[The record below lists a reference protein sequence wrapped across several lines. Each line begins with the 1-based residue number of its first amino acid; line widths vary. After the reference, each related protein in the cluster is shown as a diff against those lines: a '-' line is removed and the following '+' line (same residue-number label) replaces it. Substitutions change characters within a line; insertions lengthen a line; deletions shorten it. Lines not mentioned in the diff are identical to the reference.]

1 MLFSLQKSYDYCI
14 IWTMQRDFINNLIEW
29 KESKRRKP
37 LLLTGVR
44 QCGKTYLL
52 KEFGSKYFDDFCYI
66 NFESAGKYSAIFE
79 YDFDVKR
86 ILREI
91 ELAENV
97 KITAGKTLLIFDE
110 IQECPK
116 AISSLKYFC
125 ENLPELHLVCAGSLL
140 GVALKKENISFP
152 VGKVNRMQLY
162 PMSFKEYLQA
172 VGEEKYIELFMN
184 WDINREIPEL
194 YTVPLERH
202 LKNYYIVGGMP
213 EAVKEF
219 AESGDYEE
227 VAKIQDEI
235 LSDYADDFSKHA
247 PVSEIEKIR
256 MIWDSIPNQLAKEN
270 NKFVF
275 SHVKEGKRAHEL
287 EAALQWLKNAGL
299 VHLVELVSNAEVPLS
314 SNADATY
321 FKVYM
326 ADSGLLC
333 RRLGLSYKNILEE
346 NTALS
351 TFKGAITENY
361 VLQELIVQN
370 KIPYFW
376 RSGNTAELDFLYE
389 NDGEIFPVE
398 VKAATNTQAKSF
410 KQFSK
415 KYQNKKGFK
424 LSLKN
429 IAENDC
435 EGTNAVSLPLYLV
448 WNIDFYE

>member
-1 MLFSLQKSYDYCI
+1 
-14 IWTMQRDFINNLIEW
+14 MQRDFIQNLIEW
-29 KESKRRKP
+29 KDSKRRKP
-37 LLLTGVR
+37 LILTGVR

-52 KEFGSKYFDDFCYI
+52 KEFGSEYFDNFCYI

-79 YDFDVKR
+79 YDYDVKR

-97 KITAGKTLLIFDE
+97 KIIAGKTLLIFDE

-116 AISSLKYFC
+116 AITSLKYFC
-125 ENLPELHLVCAGSLL
+125 ENLQELHLVCAGSLL
-140 GVALKKENISFP
+140 GVAIKKENISFP

-172 VGEEKYIELFMN
+172 VGEGKYIELFN
-184 WDINREIPEL
+184 DWNINREIPEL
-194 YTVPLERH
+194 YTVPLEQH

-219 AESGDYEE
+219 AESGDYAE

-235 LSDYADDFSKHA
+235 LSDYSDDFSKHA
-247 PVSEIEKIR
+247 PISEIEKIR
-256 MIWDSIPNQLAKEN
+256 MIWDSIPKQLAKEN

-287 EAALQWLKNAGL
+287 EAALQWLKNSGL
-299 VHLVELVSNAEVPLS
+299 VHLVELVQNAELPLS
-314 SNADATY
+314 SNADSTY

-370 KIPYFW
+370 KVPYFW
-376 RSGNTAELDFLYE
+376 RSGNTAELDFLFE
-389 NDGEIFPVE
+389 EDGNVIPVE

-410 KQFSK
+410 KQFCK
-415 KYQNKKGFK
+415 KYQNKTGFK

-435 EGTNAVSLPLYLV
+435 EGTNAVNLPLYLL
-448 WNIDFYE
+448 WNISSYH

>member
-1 MLFSLQKSYDYCI
+1 MLFSLQNSYDFCI
-14 IWTMQRDFINNLIEW
+14 ILIMQRDFIQNLIEW
-29 KESKRRKP
+29 KDSKRRKP
-37 LLLTGVR
+37 LILTGVR

-52 KEFGSKYFDDFCYI
+52 KEFGSEYFDNFCYI

-79 YDFDVKR
+79 YDYDVKR

-91 ELAENV
+91 ELSENV

-116 AISSLKYFC
+116 AITSLKYFC
-125 ENLPELHLVCAGSLL
+125 ENLQELHLVCAGSLL
-140 GVALKKENISFP
+140 GVAIKKENISFP

-172 VGEEKYIELFMN
+172 VGEGKYIELFN
-184 WDINREIPEL
+184 DWNINREIPEL

-219 AESGDYEE
+219 AESGDYAE

-235 LSDYADDFSKHA
+235 LSDYSDDFSKHA
-247 PVSEIEKIR
+247 PISEIEKIR
-256 MIWDSIPNQLAKEN
+256 MIWDSIPKQLSKEN

-299 VHLVELVSNAEVPLS
+299 VHLVELVQNAELPLS
-314 SNADATY
+314 SNADSTY

-370 KIPYFW
+370 KVPYFW
-376 RSGNTAELDFLYE
+376 RSGNTAELDFLFE
-389 NDGEIFPVE
+389 EDGNVIPVE

-410 KQFSK
+410 KQFCK
-415 KYQNKKGFK
+415 KYQNKTGFK

-435 EGTNAVSLPLYLV
+435 EGTNAVNLPLYLL
-448 WNIDFYE
+448 WNISSYH

>member
-1 MLFSLQKSYDYCI
+1 
-14 IWTMQRDFINNLIEW
+14 MQRDFIQNLIEW
-29 KESKRRKP
+29 KDSKRRKP
-37 LLLTGVR
+37 LILTGVR

-52 KEFGSKYFDDFCYI
+52 KEFGSEYFDNFCYI

-79 YDFDVKR
+79 YDYDVKR

-97 KITAGKTLLIFDE
+97 KIIAGKTLLIFDE

-116 AISSLKYFC
+116 AITSLKYFC
-125 ENLPELHLVCAGSLL
+125 ENLQELHLVCAGSLL
-140 GVALKKENISFP
+140 GVAIKKENISFP

-172 VGEEKYIELFMN
+172 VGEGKYIELFN
-184 WDINREIPEL
+184 DWNINREIPEL

-219 AESGDYEE
+219 AESGDYAE

-235 LSDYADDFSKHA
+235 LSDYSDDFSKHA
-247 PVSEIEKIR
+247 PISEIEKIR

-287 EAALQWLKNAGL
+287 EAALQWLKNSGL
-299 VHLVELVSNAEVPLS
+299 VHLVELVQNAELPLS
-314 SNADATY
+314 SNADSTY

-370 KIPYFW
+370 KVPYFW
-376 RSGNTAELDFLYE
+376 RSGNTAELDFLFE
-389 NDGEIFPVE
+389 EDGNVIPVE

-410 KQFSK
+410 KQFCK
-415 KYQNKKGFK
+415 KYQSKTGFK

-435 EGTNAVSLPLYLV
+435 EGTNAVNLPLYLL
-448 WNIDFYE
+448 WNISLYH

>member
-1 MLFSLQKSYDYCI
+1 MLFSLQNSYDFCI
-14 IWTMQRDFINNLIEW
+14 ILIMQRDFIQNLIEW
-29 KESKRRKP
+29 KDSKRRKP
-37 LLLTGVR
+37 LILTGVR

-52 KEFGSKYFDDFCYI
+52 KEFGSEYFDNFCYI

-79 YDFDVKR
+79 YDYDVKR

-97 KITAGKTLLIFDE
+97 KIIAGKTLLIFDE

-116 AISSLKYFC
+116 AITSLKYFC
-125 ENLPELHLVCAGSLL
+125 ENLQELHLVCAGSLL
-140 GVALKKENISFP
+140 GVAIKKENISFP

-172 VGEEKYIELFMN
+172 VGEGKYIELFN
-184 WDINREIPEL
+184 DRNINREIPEL

-219 AESGDYEE
+219 AESGDYAE

-235 LSDYADDFSKHA
+235 LSDYSDDFSKHA
-247 PVSEIEKIR
+247 PISEIEKIR
-256 MIWDSIPNQLAKEN
+256 IIWDSIPKQLAKEN

-287 EAALQWLKNAGL
+287 EAALQWLKNSGL
-299 VHLVELVSNAEVPLS
+299 VHLVELVQNAELPLS
-314 SNADATY
+314 SNADSTY

-370 KIPYFW
+370 KVPYFW
-376 RSGNTAELDFLYE
+376 RSGNTAELDFLFE
-389 NDGEIFPVE
+389 EDGNVIPVE

-410 KQFSK
+410 KQFCK
-415 KYQNKKGFK
+415 KYQNKTGFK

-435 EGTNAVSLPLYLV
+435 EGTNAVSLPLYLL
-448 WNIDFYE
+448 WNISLYH

>member
-1 MLFSLQKSYDYCI
+1 
-14 IWTMQRDFINNLIEW
+14 MQRDFIQNLIEW
-29 KESKRRKP
+29 KDSKRRKP
-37 LLLTGVR
+37 LILTGVR

-52 KEFGSKYFDDFCYI
+52 KEFGSEYFDNFCYI

-79 YDFDVKR
+79 YDYDVKR

-116 AISSLKYFC
+116 AITSLKYFC
-125 ENLPELHLVCAGSLL
+125 ENLQELHLVCAGSLL
-140 GVALKKENISFP
+140 EVAIKKENISFP

-172 VGEEKYIELFMN
+172 VGEGKYIELFN
-184 WDINREIPEL
+184 DWNINREIPEL

-219 AESGDYEE
+219 AESGDYAE

-235 LSDYADDFSKHA
+235 LSDYSDDFSKHA
-247 PVSEIEKIR
+247 PISEIEKIR
-256 MIWDSIPNQLAKEN
+256 MIWDSIPKQLAKEN

-287 EAALQWLKNAGL
+287 EAALQWLKNSGL
-299 VHLVELVSNAEVPLS
+299 VHLVELVQNAELPLS
-314 SNADATY
+314 SNADSTY

-370 KIPYFW
+370 KVPYFW
-376 RSGNTAELDFLYE
+376 RSGNTAELDFLFE
-389 NDGEIFPVE
+389 EDGNVIPVE

-410 KQFSK
+410 KQFCK
-415 KYQNKKGFK
+415 KYQNKTGFK

-435 EGTNAVSLPLYLV
+435 EGTNAVNLPLYLL
-448 WNIDFYE
+448 WNISSYH

>member
-1 MLFSLQKSYDYCI
+1 MLFSLQNSYDFCI
-14 IWTMQRDFINNLIEW
+14 ILIMQRDCIQNLIEW
-29 KESKRRKP
+29 KDSKRRKP
-37 LLLTGVR
+37 LILTGVR

-52 KEFGSKYFDDFCYI
+52 KEFGSEYFDNFCYI

-79 YDFDVKR
+79 YDYDVKR

-116 AISSLKYFC
+116 AITSLKYFC
-125 ENLPELHLVCAGSLL
+125 ENLQELHLVCAGSLL
-140 GVALKKENISFP
+140 GVAIKKENISFP

-172 VGEEKYIELFMN
+172 VGEGKYIELFN
-184 WDINREIPEL
+184 DWNINREIPEL

-219 AESGDYEE
+219 AESGDYAE

-235 LSDYADDFSKHA
+235 LSDYSDDFSKHA
-247 PVSEIEKIR
+247 PISEIEKIR
-256 MIWDSIPNQLAKEN
+256 MIWDSIPKQLAKEN

-287 EAALQWLKNAGL
+287 EAALQWLKNSGL
-299 VHLVELVSNAEVPLS
+299 VHLVELVQNAELPLS
-314 SNADATY
+314 SNADSTY

-370 KIPYFW
+370 KVPYFW
-376 RSGNTAELDFLYE
+376 RSGNTAELDFLFE
-389 NDGEIFPVE
+389 EDGNVIPVE

-410 KQFSK
+410 KQFCK
-415 KYQNKKGFK
+415 KYQNKTGFK

-435 EGTNAVSLPLYLV
+435 EGTNVVSLPLYLL
-448 WNIDFYE
+448 WNISLYH

>member
-1 MLFSLQKSYDYCI
+1 MLFSLQNSYDFCI
-14 IWTMQRDFINNLIEW
+14 ILIMQRDFIQNLIEW
-29 KESKRRKP
+29 KDSKRRKP
-37 LLLTGVR
+37 LILTGVR

-52 KEFGSKYFDDFCYI
+52 KEFGSEYFDNFCYI

-79 YDFDVKR
+79 YDYDVKR
-86 ILREI
+86 ILREL

-116 AISSLKYFC
+116 AITSLKYFC
-125 ENLPELHLVCAGSLL
+125 ENLQELHLVCAGSLL

-172 VGEEKYIELFMN
+172 VGEEKYIELFN
-184 WDINREIPEL
+184 DWNINREIPEL

-219 AESGDYEE
+219 AKSGDYAE

-247 PVSEIEKIR
+247 PISEIEKIR
-256 MIWDSIPNQLAKEN
+256 MIWDSIPKQLAKEN

-299 VHLVELVSNAEVPLS
+299 VHLVELVQNAELPLS
-314 SNADATY
+314 SNADSTY

-370 KIPYFW
+370 KVPYFW
-376 RSGNTAELDFLYE
+376 RSGNTAELDFLFE
-389 NDGEIFPVE
+389 DEGEIIPVE

-410 KQFSK
+410 KQFCK
-415 KYQNKKGFK
+415 KNHNKTGFK

-435 EGTNAVSLPLYLV
+435 EGTNVVSLPLYLL
-448 WNIDFYE
+448 WNISLYH

>member
-1 MLFSLQKSYDYCI
+1 
-14 IWTMQRDFINNLIEW
+14 MQRDFIQNLIEW
-29 KESKRRKP
+29 KDSKRRKP
-37 LLLTGVR
+37 LILTGVR

-52 KEFGSKYFDDFCYI
+52 KEFGSEYFDNFCYI

-79 YDFDVKR
+79 YDYDVKR

-116 AISSLKYFC
+116 AITSLKYFC
-125 ENLPELHLVCAGSLL
+125 ENLQELHLVCAGSLL
-140 GVALKKENISFP
+140 EVAIKKENISFP

-172 VGEEKYIELFMN
+172 VGEGKYIELFN
-184 WDINREIPEL
+184 DWNINREIPEL

-219 AESGDYEE
+219 AESGDYAE

-235 LSDYADDFSKHA
+235 LSDYSDDFSKHA
-247 PVSEIEKIR
+247 PISEIEKIC
-256 MIWDSIPNQLAKEN
+256 MIWDSIPKQLAKEN

-287 EAALQWLKNAGL
+287 EAALQWLKNSGL
-299 VHLVELVSNAEVPLS
+299 VHLVELVQNAELPLS
-314 SNADATY
+314 SNADSTY

-370 KIPYFW
+370 KVPYFW
-376 RSGNTAELDFLYE
+376 RSGNTAELDFLFE
-389 NDGEIFPVE
+389 EDGNVIPVE

-410 KQFSK
+410 KQFCK
-415 KYQNKKGFK
+415 KYQSKTGFK

-435 EGTNAVSLPLYLV
+435 EGTNAVNLPLYLL
-448 WNIDFYE
+448 WNISSYH

>member
-1 MLFSLQKSYDYCI
+1 
-14 IWTMQRDFINNLIEW
+14 MQRDFIQNLIEW
-29 KESKRRKP
+29 KDSKRRKP
-37 LLLTGVR
+37 LILTGVR

-52 KEFGSKYFDDFCYI
+52 KEFGSEYFDNFCYI

-79 YDFDVKR
+79 YDYDVKR

-97 KITAGKTLLIFDE
+97 KIIAGKTLLIFDE
-110 IQECPK
+110 IHECPK
-116 AISSLKYFC
+116 AITSLKYFC
-125 ENLPELHLVCAGSLL
+125 ENLQELHLVCAGSLL
-140 GVALKKENISFP
+140 GVAIKKENISFP

-172 VGEEKYIELFMN
+172 VGEGKYIELFN
-184 WDINREIPEL
+184 DWNINREIPEL

-219 AESGDYEE
+219 AESGDYAE

-235 LSDYADDFSKHA
+235 LSDYSDDFSKHA
-247 PVSEIEKIR
+247 PISEIEKIR
-256 MIWDSIPNQLAKEN
+256 MIWDSIPKQLAKEN

-287 EAALQWLKNAGL
+287 EAALQWLKNSGL
-299 VHLVELVSNAEVPLS
+299 VHLVELVQNAELPLS
-314 SNADATY
+314 SNADSTY

-370 KIPYFW
+370 KVPYFW
-376 RSGNTAELDFLYE
+376 RSGNTAELDFLFE
-389 NDGEIFPVE
+389 EDGNVIPVE

-410 KQFSK
+410 KQFCK
-415 KYQNKKGFK
+415 KYQSKTGFK

-435 EGTNAVSLPLYLV
+435 EGTNAVNLPLYLL
-448 WNIDFYE
+448 WNISSYH

>member
-1 MLFSLQKSYDYCI
+1 
-14 IWTMQRDFINNLIEW
+14 MQRDFIQNLIEW
-29 KESKRRKP
+29 KDSKRRKP
-37 LLLTGVR
+37 LILTGVR

-52 KEFGSKYFDDFCYI
+52 KEFGSEYFDNFCYI

-79 YDFDVKR
+79 YDYDVKR
-86 ILREI
+86 ILREL

-97 KITAGKTLLIFDE
+97 KIIAGKTLLIFDE

-116 AISSLKYFC
+116 AITSLKYFC
-125 ENLPELHLVCAGSLL
+125 ENLQELHLVCAGSLL
-140 GVALKKENISFP
+140 GVAIKKENISFP

-172 VGEEKYIELFMN
+172 VGEGKYIELFN
-184 WDINREIPEL
+184 DWNINREIPEL

-219 AESGDYEE
+219 AESGDYAE

-235 LSDYADDFSKHA
+235 LSDYSDDFSKHA
-247 PVSEIEKIR
+247 PISEIEKIR
-256 MIWDSIPNQLAKEN
+256 MIWDSIPKQLAKEN

-287 EAALQWLKNAGL
+287 EAALQWLKNSGL
-299 VHLVELVSNAEVPLS
+299 VHLVELVQNAELPLS
-314 SNADATY
+314 SNADSTY

-370 KIPYFW
+370 KVPYFW
-376 RSGNTAELDFLYE
+376 RSGNTAELDFLFE
-389 NDGEIFPVE
+389 EDGNVIPVE

-410 KQFSK
+410 KQFCK
-415 KYQNKKGFK
+415 KYQNKTGFK

-435 EGTNAVSLPLYLV
+435 EGTNAVNLPLYLL
-448 WNIDFYE
+448 WNISLYH

>member
-1 MLFSLQKSYDYCI
+1 MLFSLQNSYDFCI
-14 IWTMQRDFINNLIEW
+14 ILIMQRDFIQNLTEW
-29 KESKRRKP
+29 KDSKRRKP
-37 LLLTGVR
+37 LILTGVR

-52 KEFGSKYFDDFCYI
+52 KEFGSEYFDNFCYI

-79 YDFDVKR
+79 YDYDVKR

-116 AISSLKYFC
+116 AITSLKYFC
-125 ENLPELHLVCAGSLL
+125 ENLQELHLVCAGSLL
-140 GVALKKENISFP
+140 GVAIKKENISFP

-172 VGEEKYIELFMN
+172 VGEGKYIELFN
-184 WDINREIPEL
+184 DWNINREIPEL

-219 AESGDYEE
+219 AESGDYAE

-235 LSDYADDFSKHA
+235 LSDYSDDFSKHA
-247 PVSEIEKIR
+247 PISEIEKIR
-256 MIWDSIPNQLAKEN
+256 MIWDSIPKQLAKEN

-287 EAALQWLKNAGL
+287 EAALQWLKNSGL
-299 VHLVELVSNAEVPLS
+299 VHLVELVQNAELPLS
-314 SNADATY
+314 SNADSTY

-370 KIPYFW
+370 KVPYFW
-376 RSGNTAELDFLYE
+376 RSGNTAELDFLFE
-389 NDGEIFPVE
+389 EDGNVIPVE

-410 KQFSK
+410 KQFCK
-415 KYQNKKGFK
+415 KYQNKTGFK

-435 EGTNAVSLPLYLV
+435 EGTNAVSLPLYLL
-448 WNIDFYE
+448 WNISSYH

>member
-1 MLFSLQKSYDYCI
+1 
-14 IWTMQRDFINNLIEW
+14 MQRDFIQNLIEW
-29 KESKRRKP
+29 KDSKRRKP
-37 LLLTGVR
+37 LILTGVR

-52 KEFGSKYFDDFCYI
+52 KEFGSEYFDNFCYI

-79 YDFDVKR
+79 YDYDVKR
-86 ILREI
+86 ILREL

-97 KITAGKTLLIFDE
+97 KIIAGKTLLIFDE

-116 AISSLKYFC
+116 AITSLKYFC
-125 ENLPELHLVCAGSLL
+125 ENLQELHLVCAGSLL
-140 GVALKKENISFP
+140 GVAIKKENISFP

-172 VGEEKYIELFMN
+172 VGEGKYIELFN
-184 WDINREIPEL
+184 DWNINREIPEL

-219 AESGDYEE
+219 AESGDYAE

-235 LSDYADDFSKHA
+235 LSDYSDDFSKHA
-247 PVSEIEKIR
+247 PISEIEKIR
-256 MIWDSIPNQLAKEN
+256 MIWDSIPKQLAKEN

-287 EAALQWLKNAGL
+287 EAALQWLKNSGL
-299 VHLVELVSNAEVPLS
+299 VHLVELVQNAELPLS
-314 SNADATY
+314 SNADSTY

-370 KIPYFW
+370 KVPYFW
-376 RSGNTAELDFLYE
+376 RSGNTAELDFLFE
-389 NDGEIFPVE
+389 EDGNVIPVE

-410 KQFSK
+410 KQFCK
-415 KYQNKKGFK
+415 KYQSKTGFK

-435 EGTNAVSLPLYLV
+435 EGTNVVSLPLYLL
-448 WNIDFYE
+448 WNISLYH

>member
-1 MLFSLQKSYDYCI
+1 
-14 IWTMQRDFINNLIEW
+14 MQRDFIQNLIEW
-29 KESKRRKP
+29 KDSKRRKP
-37 LLLTGVR
+37 LILTGVR

-52 KEFGSKYFDDFCYI
+52 KEFGSEYFDNFCYI

-79 YDFDVKR
+79 YDYDVKR

-97 KITAGKTLLIFDE
+97 KIIAGKTLLIFDE

-116 AISSLKYFC
+116 AITSLKYFC
-125 ENLPELHLVCAGSLL
+125 ENLQELHLVCAGSLL
-140 GVALKKENISFP
+140 GVAIKKENISFP

-172 VGEEKYIELFMN
+172 VGEGKYIELFN
-184 WDINREIPEL
+184 DWNINREIPEL

-219 AESGDYEE
+219 AESGDYAE

-235 LSDYADDFSKHA
+235 LSDYSDDFSKHA
-247 PVSEIEKIR
+247 PISEIEKIR
-256 MIWDSIPNQLAKEN
+256 MIWDSIPKQLAKEN

-287 EAALQWLKNAGL
+287 EAALQWLKNSGL
-299 VHLVELVSNAEVPLS
+299 VHLVELVQNAELPLS
-314 SNADATY
+314 SNADSTY

-370 KIPYFW
+370 KVPYFW
-376 RSGNTAELDFLYE
+376 RSGNTAELDFLFE
-389 NDGEIFPVE
+389 EDGNVIPVE

-410 KQFSK
+410 KQFCK
-415 KYQNKKGFK
+415 KYQSKTGFK

-435 EGTNAVSLPLYLV
+435 EGTNAVNLPLYLL
-448 WNIDFYE
+448 WNISSYH

>member
-1 MLFSLQKSYDYCI
+1 MLFSLQNSYDFCI
-14 IWTMQRDFINNLIEW
+14 ILIMQRDFIQNLIEW
-29 KESKRRKP
+29 KDSKRRKP
-37 LLLTGVR
+37 LILTGVR

-52 KEFGSKYFDDFCYI
+52 KEFGSEYFDNFCYI

-79 YDFDVKR
+79 YDYDVKR

-116 AISSLKYFC
+116 AITSLKYFC
-125 ENLPELHLVCAGSLL
+125 ENLQELHLVCAGSLL
-140 GVALKKENISFP
+140 EVAIKKENISFP

-172 VGEEKYIELFMN
+172 VGEGKYIELFN
-184 WDINREIPEL
+184 DWNINREIPEL

-219 AESGDYEE
+219 AESGDYAE

-235 LSDYADDFSKHA
+235 LSDYSDDFSKHA
-247 PVSEIEKIR
+247 PISEIEKIR
-256 MIWDSIPNQLAKEN
+256 MIWDSIPKQLAKEN

-287 EAALQWLKNAGL
+287 EAALQWLKNSGL
-299 VHLVELVSNAEVPLS
+299 VHLVELVQNAELPLS
-314 SNADATY
+314 SNADSTY

-370 KIPYFW
+370 KVPYFW
-376 RSGNTAELDFLYE
+376 RSGNTAELDFLFE
-389 NDGEIFPVE
+389 EDGNVIPVE

-410 KQFSK
+410 KQFCK
-415 KYQNKKGFK
+415 KYQNKTGFK

-435 EGTNAVSLPLYLV
+435 EGTNAVSLLLYLL
-448 WNIDFYE
+448 WNISLYH

>member
-1 MLFSLQKSYDYCI
+1 
-14 IWTMQRDFINNLIEW
+14 MQRDFIQNLIEW
-29 KESKRRKP
+29 KDSKRRKP
-37 LLLTGVR
+37 LILTGVR

-52 KEFGSKYFDDFCYI
+52 KEFGSEYFDNFCYI

-79 YDFDVKR
+79 YDYDVKR
-86 ILREI
+86 ILREL

-116 AISSLKYFC
+116 AITSLKYFC
-125 ENLPELHLVCAGSLL
+125 ENLQELHLVCAGSLL

-172 VGEEKYIELFMN
+172 VGEGKYIELFN
-184 WDINREIPEL
+184 DWNINREIPEL

-219 AESGDYEE
+219 AESGDYAE

-247 PVSEIEKIR
+247 PISEIEKIR
-256 MIWDSIPNQLAKEN
+256 MIWDSIPKQLAKEN

-299 VHLVELVSNAEVPLS
+299 VHLVELVQNAELPLS
-314 SNADATY
+314 SNADSTY

-370 KIPYFW
+370 KVPYFW
-376 RSGNTAELDFLYE
+376 RSGNTAELDFLFE
-389 NDGEIFPVE
+389 EDGNVIPVE

-410 KQFSK
+410 KQFCK
-415 KYQNKKGFK
+415 KYQNKTGFK

-435 EGTNAVSLPLYLV
+435 EGTNAVSLPLYLL
-448 WNIDFYE
+448 WNISLYH

>member
-1 MLFSLQKSYDYCI
+1 
-14 IWTMQRDFINNLIEW
+14 MQRDFIQNLIEW
-29 KESKRRKP
+29 KDSKRRKP
-37 LLLTGVR
+37 LILTGVR

-52 KEFGSKYFDDFCYI
+52 KEFGSEYFDNFCYI

-79 YDFDVKR
+79 YDYDVKR

-116 AISSLKYFC
+116 AITSLKYFC
-125 ENLPELHLVCAGSLL
+125 ENLQELHLVCAGSLL
-140 GVALKKENISFP
+140 GVAIKKENISFP

-172 VGEEKYIELFMN
+172 VGEGKYIELFN
-184 WDINREIPEL
+184 DWNINREIPEL

-219 AESGDYEE
+219 AESGDYAE

-235 LSDYADDFSKHA
+235 LFDYSDDFSKHA
-247 PVSEIEKIR
+247 PISEIEEIR
-256 MIWDSIPNQLAKEN
+256 MIWDSIPKQLAKEN

-287 EAALQWLKNAGL
+287 EAALQWLKNSGL
-299 VHLVELVSNAEVPLS
+299 VHLVELVQNAELPLS
-314 SNADATY
+314 SNADSTY

-370 KIPYFW
+370 KVPYFW
-376 RSGNTAELDFLYE
+376 RSGNTAELDFIFE
-389 NDGEIFPVE
+389 EDGNVIPVE

-410 KQFSK
+410 KQFCK
-415 KYQNKKGFK
+415 KYQSKTGFK

-435 EGTNAVSLPLYLV
+435 EGTNAVSLPLYLL
-448 WNIDFYE
+448 WNISLYH

>member
-1 MLFSLQKSYDYCI
+1 MLFSLQNSYDFCI
-14 IWTMQRDFINNLIEW
+14 ILIMQRDFIQNLIEW
-29 KESKRRKP
+29 KDSKRRKP
-37 LLLTGVR
+37 LILTGVR

-52 KEFGSKYFDDFCYI
+52 KEFGSEYFDNFCYI

-79 YDFDVKR
+79 YDYDVKR

-97 KITAGKTLLIFDE
+97 KIIAGKTLLIFDE

-116 AISSLKYFC
+116 AITSLKYFC
-125 ENLPELHLVCAGSLL
+125 ENLQELHLVCAGSLL
-140 GVALKKENISFP
+140 GVAMKKENISFP

-172 VGEEKYIELFMN
+172 VGEGKYIELFN
-184 WDINREIPEL
+184 DWNINREIPEL

-219 AESGDYEE
+219 AESGDYAE

-235 LSDYADDFSKHA
+235 LSDYSDDFSKHA
-247 PVSEIEKIR
+247 PISEIEKIR
-256 MIWDSIPNQLAKEN
+256 MIWDSIPKQLAKEN

-287 EAALQWLKNAGL
+287 EAALQWLKNSGL
-299 VHLVELVSNAEVPLS
+299 VHLVELVQNAELPLS
-314 SNADATY
+314 SNADSTY

-370 KIPYFW
+370 KVPYFW
-376 RSGNTAELDFLYE
+376 RSGNTAELDFLFE
-389 NDGEIFPVE
+389 EDGNVIPVE

-410 KQFSK
+410 KQFCK
-415 KYQNKKGFK
+415 KYQNKTGFK

-435 EGTNAVSLPLYLV
+435 EGTNAVSLPLYLL
-448 WNIDFYE
+448 WNISSYH

>member
-1 MLFSLQKSYDYCI
+1 
-14 IWTMQRDFINNLIEW
+14 MQRDFIQNLVEW
-29 KESKRRKP
+29 KDSKRRKP
-37 LLLTGVR
+37 LILTGVR

-52 KEFGSKYFDDFCYI
+52 KEFGSEYFDNFCYI

-79 YDFDVKR
+79 YDYDVKR

-97 KITAGKTLLIFDE
+97 KIIAGKTLLIFDE

-116 AISSLKYFC
+116 AITSLKYFC
-125 ENLPELHLVCAGSLL
+125 ENLQELHLVCAGSLL
-140 GVALKKENISFP
+140 GVAIKKENISFP

-172 VGEEKYIELFMN
+172 VGEGKYIELFN
-184 WDINREIPEL
+184 DWNINREIPEL

-219 AESGDYEE
+219 AESGDYAE

-235 LSDYADDFSKHA
+235 LSDYSDDFSKHA
-247 PVSEIEKIR
+247 PISEIEKIR
-256 MIWDSIPNQLAKEN
+256 MIWDSIPKQLAKEN

-287 EAALQWLKNAGL
+287 EAALQWLKNSGL
-299 VHLVELVSNAEVPLS
+299 VHLVELVQNAELPLS
-314 SNADATY
+314 SNADSTY

-370 KIPYFW
+370 KVPYFW
-376 RSGNTAELDFLYE
+376 RSGNTAELDFLFE
-389 NDGEIFPVE
+389 EDGNVIPVE

-410 KQFSK
+410 KQFCK
-415 KYQNKKGFK
+415 KYQNKTGFK

-435 EGTNAVSLPLYLV
+435 EGTNAVNLPLYLL
-448 WNIDFYE
+448 WNISSYH

>member
-1 MLFSLQKSYDYCI
+1 MLFSLQNSYDFCI
-14 IWTMQRDFINNLIEW
+14 ILIMQRDCIQNLIEW
-29 KESKRRKP
+29 KDSKRRKP
-37 LLLTGVR
+37 LILTGVR

-52 KEFGSKYFDDFCYI
+52 KEFGSEYFDNFCYI

-79 YDFDVKR
+79 YDYDVKR

-97 KITAGKTLLIFDE
+97 KIIAGKTLLIFDE

-116 AISSLKYFC
+116 AITSLKYFC
-125 ENLPELHLVCAGSLL
+125 ENLQELHLVCAGSLL
-140 GVALKKENISFP
+140 GVAIKKENISFP

-172 VGEEKYIELFMN
+172 VGEGKYIELFN
-184 WDINREIPEL
+184 DWNINREIPEL

-219 AESGDYEE
+219 AESGDYAE

-235 LSDYADDFSKHA
+235 LSDYSDDFSKHA
-247 PVSEIEKIR
+247 PISEIEKIR
-256 MIWDSIPNQLAKEN
+256 MIWDSIPKQLAKEN

-287 EAALQWLKNAGL
+287 EAALQWLKNSGL
-299 VHLVELVSNAEVPLS
+299 VHLVELVQNAELPLS
-314 SNADATY
+314 SNADSTY

-370 KIPYFW
+370 KVPYFW
-376 RSGNTAELDFLYE
+376 RSGNTAELDFLFE
-389 NDGEIFPVE
+389 EDGNVIPVE

-410 KQFSK
+410 KQFCK
-415 KYQNKKGFK
+415 KYQNKTGFK

-435 EGTNAVSLPLYLV
+435 EGTNVVSLPLYLL
-448 WNIDFYE
+448 WNISLYH

>member
-1 MLFSLQKSYDYCI
+1 MLFSLQNSYNFCI
-14 IWTMQRDFINNLIEW
+14 ILIMQRDFIQNLIEW
-29 KESKRRKP
+29 KDSKRRKP
-37 LLLTGVR
+37 LILTGVR

-52 KEFGSKYFDDFCYI
+52 KEFGSEYFDNFCYI

-79 YDFDVKR
+79 YDYDVKR

-116 AISSLKYFC
+116 AITSLKYFC
-125 ENLPELHLVCAGSLL
+125 ENLQELHLVCAGSLL
-140 GVALKKENISFP
+140 GVAIKKENISFP

-172 VGEEKYIELFMN
+172 VGEGKYIELFN
-184 WDINREIPEL
+184 DWNINREIPEL

-219 AESGDYEE
+219 AESGDYAE

-235 LSDYADDFSKHA
+235 LSDYSDDFSKHA
-247 PVSEIEKIR
+247 PISEIEKIR
-256 MIWDSIPNQLAKEN
+256 MIWDSIPKQLAKEN

-287 EAALQWLKNAGL
+287 EAALQWLKNSGL
-299 VHLVELVSNAEVPLS
+299 VHLVELVQNAELPLS
-314 SNADATY
+314 SNADSTY

-370 KIPYFW
+370 KVPYFW
-376 RSGNTAELDFLYE
+376 RSGNTAELDFLFE
-389 NDGEIFPVE
+389 EDGNVIPVE

-410 KQFSK
+410 KQFCK
-415 KYQNKKGFK
+415 KYQNKTGFK

-435 EGTNAVSLPLYLV
+435 EGTNAVSLPLYLL
-448 WNIDFYE
+448 WNISLYH

>member
-1 MLFSLQKSYDYCI
+1 MLFSLQNSYDFCI
-14 IWTMQRDFINNLIEW
+14 ILIMQRDFIQNLIEW
-29 KESKRRKP
+29 KDSKRRKP
-37 LLLTGVR
+37 LILTGVR

-52 KEFGSKYFDDFCYI
+52 KEFGSEYFDNFCYI

-79 YDFDVKR
+79 YDYDVKR

-116 AISSLKYFC
+116 AITSLKYFC
-125 ENLPELHLVCAGSLL
+125 ENLQELHLVCAGSLL
-140 GVALKKENISFP
+140 GVAIKKENISFP

-172 VGEEKYIELFMN
+172 VGEGKYIELFN
-184 WDINREIPEL
+184 DWNINREIPEL

-219 AESGDYEE
+219 AESGDYAE

-235 LSDYADDFSKHA
+235 LSDYSDDFSKHA
-247 PVSEIEKIR
+247 PISEIEKIR
-256 MIWDSIPNQLAKEN
+256 MIWDSIPKQLAKEN

-287 EAALQWLKNAGL
+287 EAALQWLKNSGL
-299 VHLVELVSNAEVPLS
+299 VHLVELVQNAELPLS
-314 SNADATY
+314 SNADSTY

-370 KIPYFW
+370 KVPYFW
-376 RSGNTAELDFLYE
+376 RSGNTAELDFLFE
-389 NDGEIFPVE
+389 EDGNVIPVE

-410 KQFSK
+410 KQFCK
-415 KYQNKKGFK
+415 KYQNKTGFK

-435 EGTNAVSLPLYLV
+435 EGTNAVSLPLYLL
-448 WNIDFYE
+448 WNISSYH

>member
-1 MLFSLQKSYDYCI
+1 
-14 IWTMQRDFINNLIEW
+14 MQRDFIQNLIEW
-29 KESKRRKP
+29 KDSKRRKP
-37 LLLTGVR
+37 LILTGVR

-52 KEFGSKYFDDFCYI
+52 KEFGSEYFDNFCYI

-79 YDFDVKR
+79 YDYDVKR

-97 KITAGKTLLIFDE
+97 KIIAGKTLLIFDE

-116 AISSLKYFC
+116 SITSLKYFC
-125 ENLPELHLVCAGSLL
+125 ENLQELHLVCAGSLL
-140 GVALKKENISFP
+140 GVAIKKENISFP

-172 VGEEKYIELFMN
+172 VGEGKYIELFN
-184 WDINREIPEL
+184 DWNINREIPEL

-219 AESGDYEE
+219 AESGDYAE

-235 LSDYADDFSKHA
+235 LSDYSDDFSKHA
-247 PVSEIEKIR
+247 PISEIEKIR
-256 MIWDSIPNQLAKEN
+256 MIWDSIPKQLAKEN

-287 EAALQWLKNAGL
+287 EAALQWLKNSGL
-299 VHLVELVSNAEVPLS
+299 VHLVELVQNAELPLS
-314 SNADATY
+314 SNADSTY

-370 KIPYFW
+370 KVPYFW
-376 RSGNTAELDFLYE
+376 RSGNTAELDFIFE
-389 NDGEIFPVE
+389 EDGNVIPVE

-410 KQFSK
+410 KQFCK
-415 KYQNKKGFK
+415 KYQNKTGFK

-435 EGTNAVSLPLYLV
+435 EGTNVVSLPLYLL
-448 WNIDFYE
+448 WNISLYH

>member
-1 MLFSLQKSYDYCI
+1 
-14 IWTMQRDFINNLIEW
+14 MQRDFIQNLIEW
-29 KESKRRKP
+29 KDSKRRKP
-37 LLLTGVR
+37 LILTGVR

-52 KEFGSKYFDDFCYI
+52 KEFGSEYFDNFCYI

-79 YDFDVKR
+79 YDYDVKR

-97 KITAGKTLLIFDE
+97 KIIAGKTLLIFDE

-116 AISSLKYFC
+116 AITSLKYFC
-125 ENLPELHLVCAGSLL
+125 ENLQELHLVCAGSLL
-140 GVALKKENISFP
+140 GVAIKKENISFP

-172 VGEEKYIELFMN
+172 VGEGKYIELFN
-184 WDINREIPEL
+184 DWNINREIPEL

-219 AESGDYEE
+219 AESGDYAE

-235 LSDYADDFSKHA
+235 LSDYSDDFSKHA
-247 PVSEIEKIR
+247 PISEIEKIR
-256 MIWDSIPNQLAKEN
+256 MIWDSIPKQLAKEN

-287 EAALQWLKNAGL
+287 EAALQWLKNSGL
-299 VHLVELVSNAEVPLS
+299 VHLVELVQNAELPLS
-314 SNADATY
+314 SNADSTY

-370 KIPYFW
+370 KVPYFW
-376 RSGNTAELDFLYE
+376 RSGNTAELDFIFE
-389 NDGEIFPVE
+389 EDGNVIPVE

-410 KQFSK
+410 KQFCK
-415 KYQNKKGFK
+415 KYQNKTGFK

-435 EGTNAVSLPLYLV
+435 EGTNAVSLPLYLL
-448 WNIDFYE
+448 WNISSYH

>member
-1 MLFSLQKSYDYCI
+1 
-14 IWTMQRDFINNLIEW
+14 MQRDFIQNLIEW
-29 KESKRRKP
+29 KDSKRRKP
-37 LLLTGVR
+37 LILTGVR

-52 KEFGSKYFDDFCYI
+52 KEFGSEYFDNFCYI

-79 YDFDVKR
+79 YDYDVKR

-116 AISSLKYFC
+116 AITSLKYFC
-125 ENLPELHLVCAGSLL
+125 ENLQELHLVCAGSLL
-140 GVALKKENISFP
+140 GVAIKKENISFP

-172 VGEEKYIELFMN
+172 VGEGKYIELFN
-184 WDINREIPEL
+184 DWNINREIPEL

-219 AESGDYEE
+219 AESGDYAE

-235 LSDYADDFSKHA
+235 LFDYSDDFSKHA
-247 PVSEIEKIR
+247 PISEIEKIR
-256 MIWDSIPNQLAKEN
+256 MIWDSIPKQLAKEN

-287 EAALQWLKNAGL
+287 EAALQWLKNSGL
-299 VHLVELVSNAEVPLS
+299 VHLVELVQNAELPLS
-314 SNADATY
+314 SNADSTY

-370 KIPYFW
+370 KVPYFW
-376 RSGNTAELDFLYE
+376 RSGNTAELDFLFE
-389 NDGEIFPVE
+389 EDGNVIPVE

-410 KQFSK
+410 KQFCK
-415 KYQNKKGFK
+415 KYQNKTGFK

-435 EGTNAVSLPLYLV
+435 EGTNAVNLPLYLL
-448 WNIDFYE
+448 WNISSYH

>member
-1 MLFSLQKSYDYCI
+1 MLFSLQNSYDFCI
-14 IWTMQRDFINNLIEW
+14 ILIMQRDFIQNLIEW
-29 KESKRRKP
+29 KDSKRRKP
-37 LLLTGVR
+37 LILTGVR

-52 KEFGSKYFDDFCYI
+52 KEFGSEYFDNFCYI

-79 YDFDVKR
+79 YDYDVKR

-97 KITAGKTLLIFDE
+97 KIIAGKTLLIFDE

-116 AISSLKYFC
+116 AITSLKYFC
-125 ENLPELHLVCAGSLL
+125 ENLQELHLVCAGSLL
-140 GVALKKENISFP
+140 GVAIKKENISFP

-172 VGEEKYIELFMN
+172 VGEGKYIELFN
-184 WDINREIPEL
+184 DWNINREIPEL

-219 AESGDYEE
+219 AESGDYAE

-235 LSDYADDFSKHA
+235 LSDYSDDFSKHA
-247 PVSEIEKIR
+247 PISEIEKIR
-256 MIWDSIPNQLAKEN
+256 MIWDSIPKQLAKEN

-287 EAALQWLKNAGL
+287 EAALQWLKNSGL
-299 VHLVELVSNAEVPLS
+299 VHLVELVQNAELPLS
-314 SNADATY
+314 SNADSTY

-370 KIPYFW
+370 KVPYFW
-376 RSGNTAELDFLYE
+376 RSGNTAELDFLFE
-389 NDGEIFPVE
+389 EDGNVIPVE

-410 KQFSK
+410 KQFCK
-415 KYQNKKGFK
+415 KYQSKTGFK

-435 EGTNAVSLPLYLV
+435 EGTNAVNLPLYLL
-448 WNIDFYE
+448 WNISLYH

>member
-1 MLFSLQKSYDYCI
+1 
-14 IWTMQRDFINNLIEW
+14 MQRDFIQNLIEW
-29 KESKRRKP
+29 KDSKRRKP
-37 LLLTGVR
+37 LILTGVR

-52 KEFGSKYFDDFCYI
+52 KEFGSEYFDNFCYI

-79 YDFDVKR
+79 YDYDVKR

-116 AISSLKYFC
+116 AITSLKYFC
-125 ENLPELHLVCAGSLL
+125 ENLQELHLVCAGSLL
-140 GVALKKENISFP
+140 GVAIKKENISFP

-172 VGEEKYIELFMN
+172 VGEGKYIELFN
-184 WDINREIPEL
+184 DWNINREIPEL

-219 AESGDYEE
+219 AESGDYAE

-235 LSDYADDFSKHA
+235 LSDYSDDFSKHA
-247 PVSEIEKIR
+247 PISEIEKIR
-256 MIWDSIPNQLAKEN
+256 MIWDSIPKQLAKEN

-287 EAALQWLKNAGL
+287 EAALQWLKNSGL
-299 VHLVELVSNAEVPLS
+299 VHLVELVQNAELPLS
-314 SNADATY
+314 SNADSTY

-370 KIPYFW
+370 KVPYFW
-376 RSGNTAELDFLYE
+376 RSGNTAELDFLFE
-389 NDGEIFPVE
+389 EDGNVIPVE

-410 KQFSK
+410 KQFCK
-415 KYQNKKGFK
+415 KYQNKTGFK

-435 EGTNAVSLPLYLV
+435 EGTNVVSLPLYLL
-448 WNIDFYE
+448 WNISLYH

>member
-1 MLFSLQKSYDYCI
+1 
-14 IWTMQRDFINNLIEW
+14 MQRDFIQNLIEW
-29 KESKRRKP
+29 KDSKRRKP
-37 LLLTGVR
+37 LILTGVR

-52 KEFGSKYFDDFCYI
+52 KEFGSEYFDNFCYI

-79 YDFDVKR
+79 YDYDVKR

-116 AISSLKYFC
+116 AITSLKYFC
-125 ENLPELHLVCAGSLL
+125 ENLQELHLVCAGSLL
-140 GVALKKENISFP
+140 GVAIKKENISFP

-172 VGEEKYIELFMN
+172 VGEGKYIELFN
-184 WDINREIPEL
+184 DWNINREIPEL

-219 AESGDYEE
+219 AESGDYAE

-235 LSDYADDFSKHA
+235 LSDYSDDFSKHA
-247 PVSEIEKIR
+247 PISEIEKIR
-256 MIWDSIPNQLAKEN
+256 MIWDSIPKQLAKEN

-287 EAALQWLKNAGL
+287 EAALQWLKNSGL
-299 VHLVELVSNAEVPLS
+299 VHLVELVQNAELPLS
-314 SNADATY
+314 SNADSTY

-370 KIPYFW
+370 KVPYFW
-376 RSGNTAELDFLYE
+376 RSGNTAELDFIFE
-389 NDGEIFPVE
+389 EDGNVIPVE

-410 KQFSK
+410 KQFCK
-415 KYQNKKGFK
+415 KYQSKTGFK

-435 EGTNAVSLPLYLV
+435 EGTNAVNLPLYLL
-448 WNIDFYE
+448 WNISSYH